1 MHGGF
6 QSFNSPALRKELFLT
21 PASERILDR
30 GVSIVGSRRASRES
44 LRASFEFGFL
54 IASANRTVYSGLALG
69 CDTRGHL
76 GCLEAGGNTVAVLPC
91 GLNYVAPVSNR
102 ALAERIKESGGCLVS
117 EYSPDT
123 PPRNF
128 RFVERNRVI
137 VSLSQAVIV
146 MEAEECSG
154 TMHTARFALEQ
165 GKALSCYIPESGPVS
180 SGCRLLLENYGAT
193 PLRNTADLVSFLGT
207 LSNRTKA
214 TPSSWQGRG
223 EGVLRV

>member
-1 MHGGF
+1 MRDGF
-6 QSFNSPALRKELFLT
+6 QNFNSPALRKELFLT

-30 GVSIVGSRRASRES
+30 GISIVGSRRASREA
-44 LRASFEFGFL
+44 LRASFEFGFM
-54 IASANRTVYSGLALG
+54 IARANRTVLSGLALG
-69 CDTRGHL
+69 CDTRAHL

-91 GLNYVAPVSNR
+91 GLNHVAPVSNR

-117 EYSPDT
+117 EYAPDT
-123 PPRNF
+123 PPHNF

-165 GKALSCYIPESGPVS
+165 GKTLACYVPESGPVS
-180 SGCRLLLENYGAT
+180 SGCRHLLENHGAT
-193 PLRNTADLVSFLGT
+193 PLRNTADLESFLET
-207 LSNRTKA
+207 LQNEPKRKGGGG
-214 TPSSWQGRG
+214 WH
-223 EGVLRV
+223 V